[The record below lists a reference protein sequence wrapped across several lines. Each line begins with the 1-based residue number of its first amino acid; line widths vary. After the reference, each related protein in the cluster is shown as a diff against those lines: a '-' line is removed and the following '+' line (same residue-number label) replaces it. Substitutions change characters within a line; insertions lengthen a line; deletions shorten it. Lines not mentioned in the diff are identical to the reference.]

1 MVLVV
6 EEWGMWEWHTQPLN
20 VSYWRKERSSDEA
33 SVAETAVNFMH
44 CLCVLL
50 FYKHFWWH
58 FPLQHRSSIFGFPLN
73 SFIIVRGCFYTVLH
87 LYFPGV
93 GFVVLVLFCF
103 GFAVVQYVF
112 GFAFR
117 YFGQLF
123 IAGKCIPSG
132 STGAIQTTNSTKM
145 YLLWQQQQFQQFRII

>member
-1 MVLVV
+1 MRIY
-6 EEWGMWEWHTQPLN
+6 
-20 VSYWRKERSSDEA
+20 S
-33 SVAETAVNFMH
+33 
-44 CLCVLL
+44 
-50 FYKHFWWH
+50 
-58 FPLQHRSSIFGFPLN
+58 FPFNL
-73 SFIIVRGCFYTVLH
+73 FIILRGCFYTFLH

-132 STGAIQTTNSTKM
+132 STGAIKTTNSTKM
-145 YLLWQQQQFQQFRII
+145 YLLWQQQQFQQFRIIFGLCEHTPSLPAHGSCCRGMRNVGMTYTTTSWVLLTKRKEF